1 MSLPKSQN
9 IQIRRGTTFE
19 FPLRWESEP
28 LVYKAITGMEQSAPC
43 RLTVEDHDMP
53 DGWRAAVVCAK
64 GMVDLNAKS
73 NPPKDSDYHVFT
85 VVDDDTLEINGKSCA
100 CFKPYTSGGYIQY
113 YTPHDLSGYAARMS
127 IKDKVGGT
135 ELMSLTTENSRISV
149 DDVGKI
155 ITLTISADDTEVIEF
170 SKGVYD
176 LELVSPTGIV
186 TTLLAGAVSV
196 TSEVT
201 T

>member
-1 MSLPKSQN
+1 
-9 IQIRRGTTFE
+9 
-19 FPLRWESEP
+19 
-28 LVYKAITGMEQSAPC
+28 
-43 RLTVEDHDMP
+43 
-53 DGWRAAVVCAK
+53 
-64 GMVDLNAKS
+64 
-73 NPPKDSDYHVFT
+73 
-85 VVDDDTLEINGKSCA
+85 
-100 CFKPYTSGGYIQY
+100 
-113 YTPHDLSGYAARMS
+113 MS

-149 DDVGKI
+149 DDAGKI